1 MTQRAGSHDQLI
13 EAYVLDITRR
23 LPRRMRNDVA
33 FELRA
38 LLGEGLRDRAADAG
52 RLPDEAMAL
61 DLVREFG
68 RPDDVAAR
76 YHPPGESIIPAAYT
90 SGFAWTTAIGVA
102 VQWSVSLPLAPSGQL
117 APAAPESARFAAW
130 WLSYGLGAFWWPGF
144 LVSMMLVAAWVRR
157 TWPPKSSD
165 WTPRAKI
172 DRDHINRPAMMLGLG
187 LALCGI
193 VIWVFVA
200 WVVTTLDSPFS
211 RALAFDP
218 DFLATRAPAVL
229 LLWAASIAMLVVLIV
244 EGRWRDLTRRI
255 DLGSRIAACLLL
267 LWLAL
272 GGRIFINDAADDT
285 AKLCLLLLAV
295 MVACQLGLQIWRL
308 RARIRPPQAQQQ
320 G

>member
-1 MTQRAGSHDQLI
+1 MTALHRTHDSLI
-13 EAYVLDITRR
+13 ESYVLDVTRR
-23 LPRRMRNDVA
+23 LPRRIRNDVA

-38 LLGEGLRDRAADAG
+38 LLTEGLRDRAADAG
-52 RLPDEAMAL
+52 RLPDDAMAL

-76 YHPPGESIIPAAYT
+76 YHAPGEPIIPAT
-90 SGFAWTTAIGVA
+90 HSRGFAWATVIGMA
-102 VQWSVSLPLAPSGQL
+102 LQWSVTLPLALSGQL
-117 APAAPESARFAAW
+117 APAGPESARFAGW

-144 LVSMMLVAAWVRR
+144 LVSMMLIAAWVRR
-157 TWPPKSSD
+157 AWPPKSSD

-172 DRDHINRPAMMLGLG
+172 DRDHVNRPAMMLGLG

-193 VIWVFVA
+193 AIWVFVA

-211 RALAFDP
+211 RALAFAP
-218 DFLATRAPAVL
+218 DFMATRAPAVL
-229 LLWAASIAMLVVLIV
+229 LLWAASIALLIVLII

-255 DLGSRIAACLLL
+255 DLASKVVACLLM

-272 GGRIFINDAADDT
+272 GGRIFTNDAADET
-285 AKLCLLLLAV
+285 ARLVLVMLAA
-295 MVACQLGLQIWRL
+295 MVACQVVLHGWRS
-308 RARIRPPQAQQQ
+308 RARIRPPQAQQ